1 MKVQYVS
8 ISPTQAAS
16 ESNCYSLTPELLA
29 ATGARYSRNNEG
41 LDSIVS
47 KVDFS
52 NPDKS
57 VDSVFKM
64 LDYGHASIADMAPI
78 ALFIDDISLFA
89 AYYLWTLCP
98 TAGGQECSTR
108 YIKLNLD
115 GVVSAEE
122 IGLPQNLVDKYN
134 DFNRNAFASYSDC
147 LQAWQTIA
155 DKNPNITKIPESLLN
170 SDSPKDKKQVE
181 RMKRNF
187 AFDRARVHLPVS
199 AMTGVMMVQSA
210 RAWANLASHLQS
222 HYLKEF
228 NTLGFQIAEKLALGA
243 PRLLKHTK
251 LSEAIQNMINFEFK
265 NSQRLSLQFGKNPSG
280 SPGADYFNVGSFL
293 ITQCFEPNRKLL
305 GSFIEEG
312 CKIRNNRY
320 SPFSHHVNQISV
332 NFAWKGISFG
342 EIRDLNR
349 HRTGNKYCPLVPIG
363 FYGALDQLQERESY
377 ESKVIIQED
386 TKSEDVASNARDMI
400 LSKIHQYF
408 YFTKLGNQYYF
419 EHTTT
424 ADKFIYEMEL
434 RTGVGAHY
442 RYAKHCKEL
451 LNLWYKEFPETKSL
465 IFEGSAEPE

>member
-16 ESNCYSLTPELLA
+16 ELNCYSLTPELLA

-41 LDSIVS
+41 LDSILS

-89 AYYLWTLCP
+89 AYYIWTLCP

-134 DFNRNAFASYSDC
+134 EFNRNAFDSYSDC
-147 LQAWQTIA
+147 LQAWQAIA
-155 DKNPNITKIPESLLN
+155 DKNPHTTKIPESLLN

-210 RAWANLASHLQS
+210 RSWANLASHLQS
-222 HYLKEF
+222 HHLKEF
-228 NTLGFQIAEKLALGA
+228 KSLGANIAESLALGA

-251 LSEAIQNMINFEFK
+251 ENEAMRNMIEFEFK
-265 NSQRLSLQFGKNPSG
+265 NSQRLASHFGKNS
-280 SPGADYFNVGSFL
+280 SNSYGADYFKVDSFL

-305 GSFIEEG
+305 GSFIEGG

-386 TKSEDVASNARDMI
+386 TKSEDVAFNARDMI
-400 LSKIHQYF
+400 LSKIHEYF

-451 LNLWYKEFPETKSL
+451 LNLWYKEFPETQSL
-465 IFEGSAEPE
+465 LFEGSAEPE